1 MHTAKSLLL
10 ALLGLAVAA
19 TSTRA
24 ARTDSIA
31 PGTAVADG
39 RNPALYVNTVN
50 PDAPARKTPRGII
63 ITQSGGH
70 LRAFSA
76 FRPDTTA
83 GHAWADAVNRCA
95 EAFGPDV
102 RTYAMLIP
110 TAAAFYTPK
119 AAANWVKS
127 QADRIRRIC
136 ARLDTAVH
144 VVDAYSALAGHVA
157 EPIYS
162 RTDHHWAP
170 LGAYYAARAF
180 AQRAG
185 VTFRD
190 LTHYEADT
198 IHRYV
203 GTMYTFTKDAA
214 VKADP
219 EDFVFYKPLGV
230 DYKATFVDYTLD
242 KTRRHVTRASQ
253 PHLADFFRAFPDGS
267 ASAYLTFMGGDTKL
281 VGVRTSAP
289 APRRLLILKDS
300 FGNALPPFLF
310 YGFNEVHVVDCRYF
324 TGNITAYVRDHGIT
338 DVLFANNMEHACMQ
352 SVARNYR
359 RYLTQSAPA
368 TLTP

>member
-1 MHTAKSLLL
+1 MHTGKPLLL
-10 ALLGLAVAA
+10 ALLGLVAVA
-19 TSTRA
+19 TSARA

-31 PGTAVADG
+31 PQAAAADG
-39 RNPALYVNTVN
+39 RNPAHYVNTVN
-50 PDAPARKTPRGII
+50 PEAPARKTPRGI

-76 FRPDTTA
+76 FRPDTAA
-83 GHAWADAVNRCA
+83 GQAWADAVNQCA
-95 EAFGPDV
+95 QAFGPDV
-102 RTYAMLIP
+102 RTYAMPIP
-110 TAAAFYTPK
+110 TAAAFYTPR

-127 QADRIRRIC
+127 QEDRIRRLC
-136 ARLDTAVH
+136 ARLDTTVH
-144 VVDAYSALAGHVA
+144 VVDAYSALAKHVA

-180 AQRAG
+180 AQTAG
-185 VTFRD
+185 VEFRD

-219 EDFVFYKPLGV
+219 EEFVFYKPLGV
-230 DYKATFVDYTLD
+230 DYEATFVDYTLD
-242 KTRRHVTRASQ
+242 KARRHVTSASQ
-253 PHLADFFRAFPDGS
+253 PHAGDFFRAFPDGS
-267 ASAYLTFMGGDTKL
+267 ASAYLTFMGGDSKL
-281 VGVRTSAP
+281 VGVRTSSP
-289 APRRLLILKDS
+289 GPRRLLILKDS

-324 TGNITAYVRDHGIT
+324 TGNITAYVREKGIT
-338 DVLFANNMEHACMQ
+338 DVLFANNMEHVCMQ
-352 SVARNYR
+352 SVARNYL
-359 RYLTQSAPA
+359 RYLTQSSSA
-368 TLTP
+368 TPTP